1 MFTTRTTVI
10 ALMTVWLGLTVS
22 NSFAQEAA
30 TNEWAHGQVWVV
42 EDARATQTYNAQT
55 EVVKG
60 MVEHGLSAITGKKTA
75 KEAWLSLVNTQDVIG
90 LKVHSAPG
98 QTSGTRRPVVA
109 GVIEGLLKAG
119 IPAKQIIVWDRKL
132 SDLKLA
138 GYSALAEQYGVR
150 LAGSFDESYDE
161 TQFYESPLL
170 GTLIWGDREFG
181 QKGEGIG
188 RKSFVSKLVT
198 TNITKL
204 ISITPLLNHNVT
216 GVYGALAGMAL
227 SSTDNLRRFELDPPR
242 LANAIPELYALPS
255 ISDKVV
261 LNIVDGLI
269 CQYQGE
275 ERSLLHYSAAV
286 NQLWFSHDPV
296 AIDVMAILELD
307 RQQKKAAAPGTRPI
321 MDIYNNAE
329 LLDLGIA
336 NPEKVHIDKMVLGPE
351 RIQPGS

>member
-1 MFTTRTTVI
+1 
-10 ALMTVWLGLTVS
+10 MTVWLCLTGGTLS
-22 NSFAQEAA
+22 AEETS
-30 TNEWAHGQVWVV
+30 TNEWAHGQVWVI
-42 EDARATQTYNAQT
+42 EDARATQTYNAQA

-60 MVEHGLSAITGKKTA
+60 MVEHGLSAVTGTKNP

-98 QTSGTRRPVVA
+98 LTSGTRRPVVA

-119 IPAKQIIVWDRKL
+119 VPAKQIIIWDRKI
-132 SDLKLA
+132 SDLRLA
-138 GYSALAEQYGVR
+138 GFTALVDQYGVR
-150 LAGSFDESYDE
+150 LEGSADEGYDE
-161 TQFYESPLL
+161 AQFYESPLL
-170 GTLIWGDREFG
+170 GTLIWGDKEFG
-181 QKGEGIG
+181 LKGEGIG

-216 GVYGALAGMAL
+216 GVYGAVAGMAL
-227 SSTDNLRRFELDPPR
+227 SSTDNIRRFELDPPR
-242 LANAIPELYALPS
+242 LANAIPELYALQA

-275 ERSLLHYSAAV
+275 ERSLLHYSSAL

-296 AIDVMAILELD
+296 AVDVMAILELE
-307 RQQKKAAAPGTRPI
+307 RQQKKASAPGTRPI
-321 MDIYNNAE
+321 MEIYHNAE

-336 NPEKVHIDKMVLGPE
+336 NPDRVRIDKMVLGAA
-351 RIQPGS
+351 RTQPGS